1 MALQVTA
8 GLFAIY
14 MLARHAPQAVRALL
28 RSAAPGERRMG
39 RAVVPILNVILA
51 LAILVVA
58 VKGLVGALIRR

>member
-1 MALQVTA
+1 MTLQVAA

-14 MLARHAPQAVRALL
+14 MLARHAPQAVRAL
-28 RSAAPGERRMG
+28 RTAAPGERRMG
-39 RAVVPILNVILA
+39 RAVVPILNVIIA